1 MMIWWSQ
8 QIFTAEELNTLISG
22 STAGGFDVRD
32 LRENTVLSGGY
43 QAVAG
48 FSGWFQWWIFGMLPI
63 KNGDFNGKTYRKME
77 VYPLVN

>member
-1 MMIWWSQ
+1 M
-8 QIFTAEELNTLISG
+8 ISG

-48 FSGWFQWWIFGMLPI
+48 WFQWVVSVVDFWVVLPI
-63 KNGDFNGKTYRKME
+63 KNGDFNGKTHRKME